1 MCDTRSEANT
11 KKDHCQS
18 KTHFQITFIFS
29 DVNVG
34 ARNLNPL
41 ISSSFD
47 YENTSYQMDFNVASP
62 SRQTNRDAKWEI
74 YCNS

>member
-1 MCDTRSEANT
+1 MCETRSEANT
-11 KKDHCQS
+11 KKDHWQS

-41 ISSSFD
+41 ISRSFD

-62 SRQTNRDAKWEI
+62 SRQTNRDAKWET